1 MRSSLPIIVKI
12 NHLSG
17 GFAWQLWCLDAD
29 RKETYQFGN
38 SKEIFADHRNAT
50 FKHSNLVGRP
60 QFYAFGGGEM
70 KCTDWCRLTQRRNQR
85 SQGFCS
91 FIIKLHI

>member
-60 QFYAFGGGEM
+60 QF
-70 KCTDWCRLTQRRNQR
+70 
-85 SQGFCS
+85 
-91 FIIKLHI
+91 